1 MWTKSTLSSQ
11 GVLKM
16 SYFSVDTRSMSSL
29 PLINSL
35 VKNRLFETAPEINE
49 TPFQFI
55 HTMDLSVVDK
65 MLHDRPDLVIHRTEI
80 WAVWRPQ
87 VGRKNIWRFL
97 MQQFNCCMC
106 KTQCV
111 GALSC
116 WNTESLPDT
125 LRIAGRSMTSLWR
138 REAAPKKSVRDIT
151 RISCFVTTMKLEH
164 ALQIYST
171 VLWRSVCGCIFR

>member
-80 WAVWRPQ
+80 WAVCTPQ
-87 VGRKNIWRFL
+87 VGRKKVWRFL
-97 MQQFNCCMC
+97 TRQFNCCTVVQLC
-106 KTQCV
+106 WCTVQLEESRYETLCV
-111 GALSC
+111 
-116 WNTESLPDT
+116 SLAAVW
-125 LRIAGRSMTSLWR
+125 RYYVVVQQQRTS
-138 REAAPKKSVRDIT
+138 
-151 RISCFVTTMKLEH
+151 
-164 ALQIYST
+164 Q
-171 VLWRSVCGCIFR
+171 